1 MGPYRR
7 AAAFADE
14 LGAEVERTYA
24 ILHTGLG
31 DAGEAGDAP
40 ILADPALR
48 RQAEEQ
54 IRELRAALRRFRH
67 ALSEHHLARMGQGRA
82 DRAAED
88 GRGSGPLPLGFRL
101 GDLDAER
108 SRKGARGARWEVV
121 LDPDGVRVVRRIFAL
136 RDEEHLT
143 APSAIAVRLYEEVLG
158 MPRRRPRL
166 RDERAA
172 QEAEAEGDAGRAADI
187 RVRSTITFL
196 TAARVQAI
204 LDREELYRTGRRV
217 WSGVEATVRWP
228 IVLAPDE

>member
-82 DRAAED
+82 DRAAE
-88 GRGSGPLPLGFRL
+88 
-101 GDLDAER
+101 AER